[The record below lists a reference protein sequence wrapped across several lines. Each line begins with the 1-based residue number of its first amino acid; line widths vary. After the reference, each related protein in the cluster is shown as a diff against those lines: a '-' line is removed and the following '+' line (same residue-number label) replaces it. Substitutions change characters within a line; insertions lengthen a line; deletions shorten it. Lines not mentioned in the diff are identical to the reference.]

1 MPGPG
6 SVELR
11 GIFDKGT
18 PKSKAFSFG
27 VSREHYDRVYLEG
40 SVQSDPVVP
49 GPGRYKVPSV
59 IGREGQIVSI
69 KGRNQ
74 LEKNPGN
81 LINYIIYC
89 VVAERNKYIP
99 GPGAY

>member
-1 MPGPG
+1 MISNFPYAILDGVPGPG

-18 PKSKAFSFG
+18 PKSKAFTFG
-27 VSREHYDRVYLEG
+27 VSREHYNKVYVEG
-40 SVQSDPVVP
+40 SVQVDPVVP

-69 KGRNQ
+69 KGRNK
-74 LEKNPGN
+74 LEKNHG
-81 LINYIIYC
+81 
-89 VVAERNKYIP
+89 KYMDC
-99 GPGAY
+99 

>member
-1 MPGPG
+1 MICNFPYAILDGVPGPG

-27 VSREHYDRVYLEG
+27 VSREHYNKVYIEG
-40 SVQSDPVVP
+40 SVQTDPVVP

-69 KGRNQ
+69 KGRNK
-74 LEKNPGN
+74 LEKNHG
-81 LINYIIYC
+81 
-89 VVAERNKYIP
+89 KD
-99 GPGAY
+99 

>member
-1 MPGPG
+1 MQLPYAILDGVPGPG

-27 VSREHYDRVYLEG
+27 VSREHYNKVYIEG
-40 SVQSDPVVP
+40 SVQTDPVVP

-69 KGRNQ
+69 KGRNK
-74 LEKNPGN
+74 LDKNHGK
-81 LINYIIYC
+81 
-89 VVAERNKYIP
+89 NKE
-99 GPGAY
+99 